1 VNTNTANTNTASTS
15 APNPGPVVRNTENPV
30 TAAPAGSRAGAG
42 TTAAGRLAALGRA
55 ELTLLVRNRTALF
68 VALLMPVAMVGA
80 LRGTLGGMD
89 LAGAGLS
96 IQQAL
101 VTGGVGMVLVLVVYL
116 NLTSAFVARREELVL
131 KRLRTGEVSDLEII
145 AGTAMPAAALAIAQ
159 SALVVVAGV
168 VVLGADG
175 PRRPELL
182 VAGALLGTVV
192 MTALAAAT
200 SAITRTVESAQITT
214 LPLFMVSAGGSGL
227 FIPLDVLPDRVA
239 SVCELLPMTGV
250 MRLVE
255 AGVAGG
261 ADASQLTGATLN
273 ALAWTVISVFA
284 VRRWFRWEPRR

>member
-1 VNTNTANTNTASTS
+1 MNTNTANTNTNTNT
-15 APNPGPVVRNTENPV
+15 PNPGPAVTNTESPGA
-30 TAAPAGSRAGAG
+30 AAPAVTRARAG

-101 VTGGVGMVLVLVVYL
+101 VTGGVGMVLILVVYL

-131 KRLRTGEVSDLEII
+131 KRLRTGEVSDTEII
-145 AGTAMPAAALAIAQ
+145 AGTALPAAALAIAQ

-168 VVLGADG
+168 VVLGAEG

-182 VAGALLGTVV
+182 VAGTVLGTVV

-261 ADASQLTGATLN
+261 AEAAQLTGAALN

>member
-1 VNTNTANTNTASTS
+1 MNTNTANTNTNT
-15 APNPGPVVRNTENPV
+15 PNPGPAVTNTESPGA
-30 TAAPAGSRAGAG
+30 AAPAVTRARAG

-101 VTGGVGMVLVLVVYL
+101 VTGGVGMVLILVVYL

-131 KRLRTGEVSDLEII
+131 KRLRTGEVSDTEII
-145 AGTAMPAAALAIAQ
+145 AGTALPAAALAIAQ

-168 VVLGADG
+168 VVLGAEC

-182 VAGALLGTVV
+182 VAGTVLGTVV

-261 ADASQLTGATLN
+261 AEAAQLTGAALN

>member
-1 VNTNTANTNTASTS
+1 MNTNTTHTNTARTETAGAS
-15 APNPGPVVRNTENPV
+15 GPSRA
-30 TAAPAGSRAGAG
+30 TAAPAGTGAGAG
-42 TTAAGRLAALGRA
+42 TTAAGRLGALGRA

-96 IQQAL
+96 IEEAL
-101 VTGGVGMVLVLVVYL
+101 VTGGVGMVLILVVYL

-131 KRLRTGEVSDLEII
+131 KRLRTGEVSDTEIL
-145 AGTAMPAAALAIAQ
+145 AGTALPAAALALAQ
-159 SALVVVAGV
+159 SVLVVVAGV
-168 VVLGADG
+168 AILGADG

-182 VAGALLGTVV
+182 AAGLLLGTVV

-255 AGVAGG
+255 AGVSGG
-261 ADASQLTGATLN
+261 ADAGQLTGAALN
-273 ALAWTVISVFA
+273 APAWTVISVFA

>member
-1 VNTNTANTNTASTS
+1 MNTNTTHTNTARTETAGAS
-15 APNPGPVVRNTENPV
+15 GPSRA
-30 TAAPAGSRAGAG
+30 TAAPAGTGAGAG
-42 TTAAGRLAALGRA
+42 TTAAGRLGALGRA

-96 IQQAL
+96 IEEAL
-101 VTGGVGMVLVLVVYL
+101 VTGGVGMVLILVVYL

-131 KRLRTGEVSDLEII
+131 KRLRTGEVSDTEIL
-145 AGTAMPAAALAIAQ
+145 AGTALPAAALALAQ
-159 SALVVVAGV
+159 SVLVVVAGV
-168 VVLGADG
+168 AILGADG

-182 VAGALLGTVV
+182 AAGLLLGTVV

-255 AGVAGG
+255 AGVSGG
-261 ADASQLTGATLN
+261 ADAGQLTGAALN

>member
-1 VNTNTANTNTASTS
+1 MNTNTANTNT
-15 APNPGPVVRNTENPV
+15 PNPGPAVTNTENPV
-30 TAAPAGSRAGAG
+30 AAAPAGSRAGAG
-42 TTAAGRLAALGRA
+42 TTPAGRLAALGRA

-101 VTGGVGMVLVLVVYL
+101 VTGGVGMVLILVVYL

-131 KRLRTGEVSDLEII
+131 KRLRTGEVSDMEII
-145 AGTAMPAAALAIAQ
+145 AGTALPAAALAIAQ

-182 VAGALLGTVV
+182 VAGTLLGTVV

-227 FIPLDVLPDRVA
+227 FIPLDVLPERVA

-261 ADASQLTGATLN
+261 ADAAQLTGAALN
-273 ALAWTVISVFA
+273 ALAWTMISVFA

>member
-1 VNTNTANTNTASTS
+1 M
-15 APNPGPVVRNTENPV
+15 NTENPV
-30 TAAPAGSRAGAG
+30 AAAPAGSRAGAE

-101 VTGGVGMVLVLVVYL
+101 VTGGVGMVLILVVYL

-131 KRLRTGEVSDLEII
+131 KRLRTGEVSDTEIV
-145 AGTAMPAAALAIAQ
+145 AGTALPAAALAIAQ

-261 ADASQLTGATLN
+261 ADAAQLTGAALN

>member
-1 VNTNTANTNTASTS
+1 M
-15 APNPGPVVRNTENPV
+15 
-30 TAAPAGSRAGAG
+30 
-42 TTAAGRLAALGRA
+42 AALGRA

-101 VTGGVGMVLVLVVYL
+101 VTGGVGMVLILVVYL

-131 KRLRTGEVSDLEII
+131 KRLRTGEVSDTEII
-145 AGTAMPAAALAIAQ
+145 AGTALPAAALAIAQ

-168 VVLGADG
+168 VVLGAEG

-182 VAGALLGTVV
+182 VAGTVLGTVV

-255 AGVAGG
+255 AGVAVG
-261 ADASQLTGATLN
+261 AEAAQLTGAALN

>member
-1 VNTNTANTNTASTS
+1 MNTNTANTNTNT
-15 APNPGPVVRNTENPV
+15 PNPGPAVTNTESPGA
-30 TAAPAGSRAGAG
+30 AAPAVTRARAG

-101 VTGGVGMVLVLVVYL
+101 VTGGVGMVLILVVYL

-131 KRLRTGEVSDLEII
+131 KRLRTGEVSDTEII
-145 AGTAMPAAALAIAQ
+145 AGTALPAAALAIAQ

-168 VVLGADG
+168 VVLGAEG

-182 VAGALLGTVV
+182 FAGTVLGTVV

-261 ADASQLTGATLN
+261 AEAAQLTGAALN

>member
-1 VNTNTANTNTASTS
+1 M
-15 APNPGPVVRNTENPV
+15 G
-30 TAAPAGSRAGAG
+30 
-42 TTAAGRLAALGRA
+42 ALGRA
-55 ELTLLVRNRTALF
+55 ELILLVRNRTALF

-96 IQQAL
+96 IAEAL
-101 VTGGVGMVLVLVVYL
+101 MTGGVGMVLILVVYL

-131 KRLRTGEVSDLEII
+131 KRLRTGEVSDTEIL
-145 AGTAMPAAALAIAQ
+145 AGTALPAAALALAQ
-159 SALVVVAGV
+159 SVLVVAAGV
-168 VVLGADG
+168 VLLGADA

-182 VAGALLGTVV
+182 VVGALLGTVV

-255 AGVAGG
+255 AGVGGG
-261 ADASQLTGATLN
+261 ADAAQLTGAALN
-273 ALAWTVISVFA
+273 ALAWTAISVFA

>member
-1 VNTNTANTNTASTS
+1 MNTNTTHTNTPRTETAGAS
-15 APNPGPVVRNTENPV
+15 GPSRATE
-30 TAAPAGSRAGAG
+30 APAGTGAGAG
-42 TTAAGRLAALGRA
+42 TTAAGRLGALGRA
-55 ELTLLVRNRTALF
+55 EMTLLVRNRTALF

-96 IQQAL
+96 VEEAL
-101 VTGGVGMVLVLVVYL
+101 VTGGVGMVLILVVYL

-131 KRLRTGEVSDLEII
+131 KRLRTGEVSDTEIL
-145 AGTAMPAAALAIAQ
+145 AGTALPAAALALAQ
-159 SALVVVAGV
+159 SVLVVVAGV
-168 VVLGADG
+168 AILGAGG
-175 PRRPELL
+175 PRHPELL
-182 VAGALLGTVV
+182 VAGLLLGTVV

-255 AGVAGG
+255 AGVSGG
-261 ADASQLTGATLN
+261 ADAGQLTGAALN

>member
-1 VNTNTANTNTASTS
+1 M
-15 APNPGPVVRNTENPV
+15 G
-30 TAAPAGSRAGAG
+30 
-42 TTAAGRLAALGRA
+42 ALGRA

-96 IQQAL
+96 IEEAL
-101 VTGGVGMVLVLVVYL
+101 VTGGVGMVLILVVYL

-131 KRLRTGEVSDLEII
+131 KRLRTGEVSDTEIL
-145 AGTAMPAAALAIAQ
+145 AGTALPAAALALAQ
-159 SALVVVAGV
+159 SVLVVVAGV
-168 VVLGADG
+168 AILGADG

-182 VAGALLGTVV
+182 AAGLLLGTVV

-255 AGVAGG
+255 AGVSGG
-261 ADASQLTGATLN
+261 ADAGQLTGAALN
-273 ALAWTVISVFA
+273 AVAWTVVSVFA

>member
-1 VNTNTANTNTASTS
+1 MNPAGTASTAGTAS
-15 APNPGPVVRNTENPV
+15 AV
-30 TAAPAGSRAGAG
+30 AAVSGARAR
-42 TTAAGRLAALGRA
+42 TTAAGRLGALGRA

-89 LAGAGLS
+89 LSEAGLS
-96 IQQAL
+96 LGEAL
-101 VTGGVGMVLVLVVYL
+101 MTGGVGTVLILVVYL
-116 NLTSAFVARREELVL
+116 NLTSALVARREELVL
-131 KRLRTGEVSDLEII
+131 KRLRTGEVSDTEIL
-145 AGTAMPAAALAIAQ
+145 AGTALPAAALALAQ
-159 SALVVVAGV
+159 SALVVAAGV
-168 VVLGADG
+168 ALLGADG

-182 VAGALLGTVV
+182 VAGTLLGTVV
-192 MTALAAAT
+192 MAALAAAT

-227 FIPLDVLPDRVA
+227 FIPLDLLPDRVA
-239 SVCELLPMTGV
+239 SVCELLPLTGV

-255 AGVAGG
+255 AGVGGG
-261 ADASQLTGATLN
+261 ADAGRLTGAALG

>member
-1 VNTNTANTNTASTS
+1 MNTANTNT
-15 APNPGPVVRNTENPV
+15 PNPGPVVTNTENPV
-30 TAAPAGSRAGAG
+30 AAAPAGPRAGAG

-101 VTGGVGMVLVLVVYL
+101 VTGGVGMVLILVVYL

-261 ADASQLTGATLN
+261 ADASQLTGAALN

>member
-1 VNTNTANTNTASTS
+1 MNTNTTHTNTARTETAGAS
-15 APNPGPVVRNTENPV
+15 GPSRATE
-30 TAAPAGSRAGAG
+30 AAAGTGAGAG
-42 TTAAGRLAALGRA
+42 TTAAGRLGALGRA

-96 IQQAL
+96 IEEAL
-101 VTGGVGMVLVLVVYL
+101 VTGGVGMVLILVVYL
-116 NLTSAFVARREELVL
+116 NPTSAFVARREELVL
-131 KRLRTGEVSDLEII
+131 KRLRTGEVSDTEIL
-145 AGTAMPAAALAIAQ
+145 AGTALPAAALALAQ
-159 SALVVVAGV
+159 SVLVVVAGV
-168 VVLGADG
+168 AILGADG

-182 VAGALLGTVV
+182 AAGLLLGTVV

-255 AGVAGG
+255 AGVSGG
-261 ADASQLTGATLN
+261 ADAGQLTGAALN
-273 ALAWTVISVFA
+273 ALAWTLISVFA

>member
-1 VNTNTANTNTASTS
+1 MNTNTANTNTNT
-15 APNPGPVVRNTENPV
+15 PNPGPAVTNTESPGA
-30 TAAPAGSRAGAG
+30 AAPAVTRARAG

-101 VTGGVGMVLVLVVYL
+101 VTGGVGMVLILVVYL

-131 KRLRTGEVSDLEII
+131 KRLRTGEVSDTEII
-145 AGTAMPAAALAIAQ
+145 AGTALPAAALAIAQ

-168 VVLGADG
+168 VVLGAEG

-182 VAGALLGTVV
+182 VAGTVLGTVV

-261 ADASQLTGATLN
+261 AEAAQLTGAALN